1 MALPKLFRKT
11 QVRFSAKDDLN
22 LLKEVLAENPYKDKT
37 KWEVVAQNVKEN
49 VDKVFNVTSRRV
61 RERTQL
67 LLQQFQKENYEAL
80 KRSGT
85 EEEYT
90 EKQQLLQ
97 EIQSLAEEE
106 DKEQKEKAQ
115 QKDKDEHS
123 AKLIRKRAMEAL
135 TPVKIS
141 NDSEGVTVTPS
152 KITKIKGNESIMSY
166 LKEKCDVEK
175 DIKMEEVSIRKEE
188 LKLERERFELEREE
202 RKQKI
207 ENDKQQQLLLMELIK
222 TVKKS

>member
-49 VDKVFNVTSRRV
+49 VDIVFNVTSRRV

-80 KRSGT
+80 KKSGT

-123 AKLIRKRAMEAL
+123 AKLIRKRAWKPL
-135 TPVKIS
+135 P
-141 NDSEGVTVTPS
+141 
-152 KITKIKGNESIMSY
+152 
-166 LKEKCDVEK
+166 
-175 DIKMEEVSIRKEE
+175 
-188 LKLERERFELEREE
+188 
-202 RKQKI
+202 
-207 ENDKQQQLLLMELIK
+207 QLRSQM
-222 TVKKS
+222 TVKV

>member
-1 MALPKLFRKT
+1 MGSCCPKR
-11 QVRFSAKDDLN
+11 
-22 LLKEVLAENPYKDKT
+22 
-37 KWEVVAQNVKEN
+37 KEN

-97 EIQSLAEEE
+97 EIQSLAEE

-141 NDSEGVTVTPS
+141 NDGEGVTVTPS
-152 KITKIKGNESIMSY
+152 KITKIKGNASIMSY
-166 LKEKCDVEK
+166 IKEKCDVEK
-175 DIKMEEVSIRKEE
+175 DIKMAEVNLRKEE
-188 LKLERERFELEREE
+188 LKLERERFEMEREE

-207 ENDKQQQLLLMELIK
+207 ENDKQQLLLMELINC
-222 TVKKS
+222 KKNLK

>member
-80 KRSGT
+80 KR
-85 EEEYT
+85 
-90 EKQQLLQ
+90 
-97 EIQSLAEEE
+97 
-106 DKEQKEKAQ
+106 
-115 QKDKDEHS
+115 
-123 AKLIRKRAMEAL
+123 
-135 TPVKIS
+135 
-141 NDSEGVTVTPS
+141 
-152 KITKIKGNESIMSY
+152 
-166 LKEKCDVEK
+166 
-175 DIKMEEVSIRKEE
+175 
-188 LKLERERFELEREE
+188 
-202 RKQKI
+202 
-207 ENDKQQQLLLMELIK
+207 
-222 TVKKS
+222 

>member
-22 LLKEVLAENPYKDKT
+22 LLKEVLAENSYKDET
-37 KWEVVAQNVKEN
+37 KWEAVAQNVKEN

-67 LLQQFQKENYEAL
+67 LLQQFQKEKYEAL
-80 KRSGT
+80 K
-85 EEEYT
+85 
-90 EKQQLLQ
+90 
-97 EIQSLAEEE
+97 
-106 DKEQKEKAQ
+106 
-115 QKDKDEHS
+115 
-123 AKLIRKRAMEAL
+123 
-135 TPVKIS
+135 
-141 NDSEGVTVTPS
+141 SEGATVTPS

-175 DIKMEEVSIRKEE
+175 DIKMAEVNLRKEE
-188 LKLERERFELEREE
+188 LKLERERFEMEREE
-202 RKQKI
+202 RKQNI
-207 ENDKQQQLLLMELIK
+207 ENKKQQQLLLMELIK

>member
-1 MALPKLFRKT
+1 MLVRVLTTTLGGVPKAWHYPNFLGKH
-11 QVRFSAKDDLN
+11 
-22 LLKEVLAENPYKDKT
+22 
-37 KWEVVAQNVKEN
+37 
-49 VDKVFNVTSRRV
+49 
-61 RERTQL
+61 
-67 LLQQFQKENYEAL
+67 
-80 KRSGT
+80 RSGT

-97 EIQSLAEEE
+97 EIQSLAEEG

-188 LKLERERFELEREE
+188 LKLEREREE